1 MWGNTKFQVSRN
13 GERQTQIA
21 GRIRCFSPTLAGWV
35 RPMPLE
41 SGGAVRSR
49 CSCFRSIKLVF
60 ETQFDRTPPS
70 PLLPPLATNPRG
82 ACRGL
87 RRFTTGTRP
96 VELQTSAEPVPIV
109 RVRPRHE
116 YHLAPT
122 VSCSLLPPMAL
133 CAVGKM
139 GYWGKERG
147 RRVGNRPDSE
157 IELPQHPIRRVVR
170 VRPVFA
176 SRVAHGTH
184 ACRHEILHVKRPV

>member
-1 MWGNTKFQVSRN
+1 MLQAEHSRDTDF
-13 GERQTQIA
+13 G
-21 GRIRCFSPTLAGWV
+21 GGV
-35 RPMPLE
+35 RPMPRK
-41 SGGAVRSR
+41 SGSTVCSR
-49 CSCFRSIKLVF
+49 CSCLRCIKLVF

-133 CAVGKM
+133 CAVGKR
-139 GYWGKERG
+139 GYWGKECG
-147 RRVGNRPDSE
+147 RRVGNQPDSE
-157 IELPQHPIRRVVR
+157 IELPQHPIRRMVIVK
-170 VRPVFA
+170 PILTC
-176 SRVAHGTH
+176 RVAHGTH
-184 ACRHEILHVKRPV
+184 ARRHELLTLTV

>member
-1 MWGNTKFQVSRN
+1 VLQAEHSRDTDF
-13 GERQTQIA
+13 G
-21 GRIRCFSPTLAGWV
+21 GGV
-35 RPMPLE
+35 RPMPRK
-41 SGGAVRSR
+41 SGSTVCSR
-49 CSCFRSIKLVF
+49 CSCLRCIKLVF

-133 CAVGKM
+133 CAVGKR
-139 GYWGKERG
+139 GYWGKECG
-147 RRVGNRPDSE
+147 RRVGNQPDSE

-170 VRPVFA
+170 VRLILTDSVT
-176 SRVAHGTH
+176 HGTH
-184 ACRHEILHVKRPV
+184 TRRLENVHVKHPI